1 MCIVIHGYLIYMQ
14 VISCKMLGWMNH
26 KPESRLPG
34 EMSIYL
40 ILRYV
45 DDTTP
50 TSESEKKF
58 VFWWQWKRRVKRL
71 GLKFSIKNTK
81 IMALG
86 PITSWQITEEKVEA
100 VIDFIFL
107 GSKFTL
113 EGNCSHEI

>member
-1 MCIVIHGYLIYMQ
+1 
-14 VISCKMLGWMNH
+14 MNH
-26 KPESRLPG
+26 NPESRLPG

-45 DDTTP
+45 DDTTL

-71 GLKFSIKNTK
+71 GLKSSIKNTTM
-81 IMALG
+81 MASG

-100 VIDFIFL
+100 VIDFVFL

-113 EGNCSHEI
+113 EGDCSHEI